1 MPSLRAFTNV
11 KVENL
16 AYSGKRE
23 GEQHASPMGA
33 AGFIS
38 PNTAEGIVNP
48 KAGTPQLSASLLDK
62 PGTRESPLPGG
73 QVGSETMDSSELHIS
88 YPTSV
93 PRLTEQQN
101 KGFQGYH
108 SIETLGI
115 GRNLLNDSG
124 SDQKTA
130 LSSVSPN

>member
-1 MPSLRAFTNV
+1 MPSLRAFTNG
-11 KVENL
+11 KVEN
-16 AYSGKRE
+16 AAFSNHHSGSRE
-23 GEQHASPMGA
+23 GEQHASPLA
-33 AGFIS
+33 AHMKQRYFIS

-93 PRLTEQQN
+93 
-101 KGFQGYH
+101 
-108 SIETLGI
+108 
-115 GRNLLNDSG
+115 NL
-124 SDQKTA
+124 A
-130 LSSVSPN
+130 SPAPTR